1 MSKFDFDTQFYT
13 NVIFNKK
20 KYPKL
25 CQALEKLGY
34 IEQDYSLESNKHN
47 YGIPKA
53 NVGYLED
60 VYFNVYVTAYAPGDL
75 ESLYVDEIYSAKA
88 TMFDDLD
95 ITKYLPKKEL
105 LESIENFS
113 SNFYNDLNVD
123 EPNFP
128 VNDEIILK

>member
-1 MSKFDFDTQFYT
+1 
-13 NVIFNKK
+13 
-20 KYPKL
+20 
-25 CQALEKLGY
+25 
-34 IEQDYSLESNKHN
+34 
-47 YGIPKA
+47 
-53 NVGYLED
+53 
-60 VYFNVYVTAYAPGDL
+60 
-75 ESLYVDEIYSAKA
+75 
-88 TMFDDLD
+88 MFDDLD

>member
-25 CQALEKLGY
+25 CQAIEKLGY
-34 IEQDYSLESNKHN
+34 TEEEYSLESNK
-47 YGIPKA
+47 YGISKD

-60 VYFNVYVTAYAPGDL
+60 VHFDVYVTSGASRDL
-75 ESLYVDEIYSAKA
+75 ESLYVDDIYSAKA

-105 LESIENFS
+105 LKAIENFS
-113 SNFYNDLNVD
+113 SDFYDDLQED
-123 EPNFP
+123 ERDFP
-128 VNDEIILK
+128 VKDEIILK

>member
-13 NVIFNKK
+13 NIIFNKK

-25 CQALEKLGY
+25 CQAIEKLGY
-34 IEQDYSLESNKHN
+34 TEEEYSLESNK
-47 YGIPKA
+47 YGIPKD

-60 VYFNVYVTAYAPGDL
+60 VHFDVYVTSGTPRDL
-75 ESLYVDEIYSAKA
+75 ESLYVDDIYSAKA

-105 LESIENFS
+105 LKAIENFS
-113 SNFYNDLNVD
+113 SDFYDDLQED
-123 EPNFP
+123 ERDFP
-128 VNDEIILK
+128 VKDEIILK

>member
-34 IEQDYSLESNKHN
+34 TEEEYSLESNKYN
-47 YGIPKA
+47 YGIPKD

-60 VYFNVYVTAYAPGDL
+60 VYFDVSVTAYIPGDL
-75 ESLYVDEIYSAKA
+75 ESLYVDDIYSAKA
-88 TMFDDLD
+88 TMFDNLD

-105 LESIENFS
+105 LKSIENFS
-113 SNFYNDLNVD
+113 SDFYDDLDVD
-123 EPNFP
+123 DSDFP